1 MQLSRKWEEWD
12 VKLRNYLPSGALLLG
27 TGCYFLRRLLY
38 SLYVDETG
46 LLKAG
51 TALEWGIYGLTALAL
66 LLFAAAA
73 RKPAAMGL
81 TPKPAATAV
90 GQFIGGLGLGWTAL
104 RYPGEM
110 PGMLGNFWKILGIA
124 SALCLLWSAHCTF
137 RKKNTPFLLSLVP
150 CLFWLTHLIDNY
162 RGWSGQPQL
171 QSYLFALLATMSMV
185 LFTYHTAAEA
195 VEMGKPR
202 MRSFSALSAGFLCL
216 AAILGPDK
224 TQMLWLSC
232 AIWAVTS
239 L

>member
-1 MQLSRKWEEWD
+1 M
-12 VKLRNYLPSGALLLG
+12 KLRNYLPSGALLLG

-81 TPKPAATAV
+81 TPNPAAAAV

-110 PGMLGNFWKILGIA
+110 PGMLGNSWKILGIA

-137 RKKNTPFLLSLVP
+137 RKKNTTFLLSLVP
-150 CLFWLTHLIDNY
+150 CLSLI
-162 RGWSGQPQL
+162 
-171 QSYLFALLATMSMV
+171 
-185 LFTYHTAAEA
+185 H
-195 VEMGKPR
+195 
-202 MRSFSALSAGFLCL
+202 
-216 AAILGPDK
+216 I
-224 TQMLWLSC
+224 
-232 AIWAVTS
+232 
-239 L
+239 